1 MIKHE
6 DVQAALSA
14 RIDGEPSLIDD
25 TVVDAHL
32 ANCAECRAFFDRAVA
47 LRFDLEGGAMQPPQD
62 LSDSILAGV
71 DDEWR
76 RIAQRRAFTL
86 AVGRVLL
93 GTMAVVWAV
102 WGIRL
107 LVSGGG
113 QAELVSVVASAVS
126 VRLGVAL
133 ALGVSAWRPQ
143 QIPGVLLV
151 VGTMF
156 TFNVGFAVR
165 DLVLRLG
172 EFESS
177 LVLIPLLTLFALV
190 WTWAAD
196 RGLALRRWWAVLSA
210 NPR

>member
-1 MIKHE
+1 MIRHE

-14 RIDGEPSLIDD
+14 RIDGEPSLLDD
-25 TVVDAHL
+25 SVVDAHL
-32 ANCAECRAFFDRAVA
+32 AGCGECRAFFDRAVA
-47 LRFDLEGGAMQPPQD
+47 LRFDLERGELTPPQD
-62 LSDSILAGV
+62 LSASILAGV
-71 DDEWR
+71 DDEWHKL
-76 RIAQRRAFTL
+76 AQRRALTL
-86 AVGRVLL
+86 AVGRVMLSV
-93 GTMAVVWAV
+93 MAVVWVV

-107 LVSGGG
+107 IVSGGG
-113 QAELVSVVASAVS
+113 QAELVSVVASAAS

-156 TFNVGFAVR
+156 TFNVGYAVR
-165 DLVLRLG
+165 DLVLRIG
-172 EFESS
+172 EFEPS

-196 RGLALRRWWAVLSA
+196 RGLAFRRWWQVLGA
-210 NPR
+210 NPQ